1 MGLGQHTFHRVDSPF
16 FHLLRPQSSSYQN
29 QCTPHSLGTVDPLYF
44 VGLEFDEGPTHGA
57 LTSLTIY
64 INKNPNKALLSP
76 FITIILSFSLPP
88 SPPPPMADYSGA
100 ISLSQAHTSEDD
112 SSEHSPRSVP
122 TLSTA
127 ASGGGGGSSKSK
139 TPSNKIITLDHHHHH
154 HHHHQTPSSSENTAR
169 KPRGRP
175 PGSKN
180 KPKPPIVIT
189 RDCDSAMKP
198 VILEISAG
206 SDIIDSIINFARR
219 NHVGVSIISATGS
232 VSNVTLRH
240 PVSHAPALS
249 LHGPF
254 GLLSLCGS
262 FIGSSTVSSSNK
274 APQSSSS
281 STSPSPSSLSSPLS
295 CSFGVTLAGAQGQ
308 VFGGIVGGKVMAA
321 TQVIVVAATFIN
333 PALHRLPCEGDNE
346 DRHQETKP
354 GVHSNVGGGGGATA
368 AAVGATESCSSA
380 GMSMSV
386 YGVASPSPLSCQIS
400 PDVMPW
406 GPSSRPY

>member
-1 MGLGQHTFHRVDSPF
+1 
-16 FHLLRPQSSSYQN
+16 
-29 QCTPHSLGTVDPLYF
+29 
-44 VGLEFDEGPTHGA
+44 
-57 LTSLTIY
+57 
-64 INKNPNKALLSP
+64 
-76 FITIILSFSLPP
+76 
-88 SPPPPMADYSGA
+88 MAGYSGA
-100 ISLSQAHTSEDD
+100 ISLSQAHTSDDD

-122 TLSTA
+122 TLS

-139 TPSNKIITLDHHHHH
+139 TPCNKIITLDHLQHHHL
-154 HHHHQTPSSSENTAR
+154 TPSSSENSAR

-180 KPKPPIVIT
+180 KPKQPIFIT
-189 RDCDSAMKP
+189 KDSDSAMKP

-206 SDIIDSIINFARR
+206 SDIIDTIISFARR
-219 NHVGVSIISATGS
+219 NRVGVTITSATGS

-254 GLLSLCGS
+254 GLLSLSGS
-262 FIGSSTVSSSNK
+262 FIASSTLSSSNK

-281 STSPSPSSLSSPLS
+281 STSPSPCSLSSLS

-333 PALHRLPCEGDNE
+333 PVFHRLPFEGDNE
-346 DRHQETKP
+346 DHHRETKP
-354 GVHSNVGGGGGATA
+354 RIHGNVGGGG
-368 AAVGATESCSSA
+368 VGANESCSST

-386 YGVASPSPLSCQIS
+386 YGVASPTPLNCQIS

-406 GPSSRPY
+406 GGSSSRPF